1 MMKLDGLEK
10 RYLQNLQDGSHL
22 TDNDG
27 VIRGKVHTLMVFLD
41 MECHGGELGF
51 YSPKKEFIESFDGKS
66 IKKKFKKVLMY
77 DGGLYNNPMHITDG
91 KRVVV
96 SYQNRQSAF

>member
-27 VIRGKVHTLMVFLD
+27 VIRGKVHTLMVFLEMD
-41 MECHGGELGF
+41 CHGGELGF
-51 YSPKKEFIESFDGKS
+51 YSPKKEFIDSFGESKNS
-66 IKKKFKKVLMY
+66 KNKVKVLMY
-77 DGGLYNNPMHITDG
+77 DGGLYNNPLPITDG

-96 SYQNRQSAF
+96 TYQIRQDE